1 MAPDY
6 SLPQNTRVLVAE
18 GNAINQQVALG
29 RLKQLGYTADAVL
42 NGLAVLEALDHA
54 RYDIILMDCQMPEMD
69 GYEATRRI
77 RASQDNVPPP
87 YIIALTAHAMQGA
100 SEKCLA
106 AGMDDYISKP
116 IVLEMFAAAL
126 TRGVSARGK
135 KKTQGNQTSVVAAAD
150 SVPPE
155 TEAALCKKT
164 LQGLK
169 ELGLDMGPSF
179 FLQVLDTFEHDVV
192 ERLSLVRAAITE
204 GDTRRLGRE
213 SHALKGACLTIGA
226 RQMADLSK
234 QLESLGMANSMVG
247 APSVFAQM
255 EHEFD
260 RVKNEIEQERLT
272 L

>member
-1 MAPDY
+1 
-6 SLPQNTRVLVAE
+6 
-18 GNAINQQVALG
+18 
-29 RLKQLGYTADAVL
+29 
-42 NGLAVLEALDHA
+42 
-54 RYDIILMDCQMPEMD
+54 
-69 GYEATRRI
+69 
-77 RASQDNVPPP
+77 
-87 YIIALTAHAMQGA
+87 
-100 SEKCLA
+100 
-106 AGMDDYISKP
+106 MDDYISKP

-135 KKTQGNQTSVVAAAD
+135 QKTLRNQKSGVAAAGG
-150 SVPPE
+150 VPLE

-179 FLQVLDTFEHDVV
+179 FLQLLDTFEHDVV
-192 ERLSLVRAAITE
+192 ERLSLVRAAITG
-204 GDTRRLGRE
+204 GDTGRLGRE